1 MNARMQPMIIN
12 SNGLLAR
19 GPLEREIAQNSRTI
33 DFLFLICRSGLR
45 EQNHHRDCQNGPEI
59 IAVYR
64 KEKLMIK
71 LESKKTCY

>member
-1 MNARMQPMIIN
+1 MQPIIIN

-19 GPLEREIAQNSRTI
+19 GPPKLPRNSRTI
-33 DFLFLICRSGLR
+33 DFLFLICRSGAYESR
-45 EQNHHRDCQNGPEI
+45 TIIETAKTATEI